1 MKKKEQKQLRRE
13 RDKALAEV
21 ATVRRERTLYIR
33 ALLERLEPDLKHLP
47 TDPDSVPNHA
57 GVFQVQLH
65 GVDGKTCFAHFI
77 PTGSGFHQELFIP
90 IAITGFTVIT
100 PEVVWSGGEAA

>member
-1 MKKKEQKQLRRE
+1 
-13 RDKALAEV
+13 
-21 ATVRRERTLYIR
+21 
-33 ALLERLEPDLKHLP
+33 
-47 TDPDSVPNHA
+47 
-57 GVFQVQLH
+57 VQLH